1 MRLSSRKPALEGIF
15 QAGDGTSLSINLAM
29 ARVLGF
35 DSPEEVIAESR
46 IHADNSAPDQT
57 AWNAYIIAGHASDL
71 TNIWNSAIA
80 IWN

>member
-1 MRLSSRKPALEGIF
+1 MVLSFS
-15 QAGDGTSLSINLAM
+15 TNLAM

-46 IHADNSAPDQT
+46 IHADNSGADQT
-57 AWNAYIIAGHASDL
+57 AWNAYIIAGHVSDR
-71 TNIWNSAIA
+71 TNVWNSAIA